1 MKSKYVAFGAA
12 GLVAAGLSA
21 CAPAQTGMG
30 PMAAPAP
37 APVMM
42 DHSAQGGVHGYMAP
56 MAPSNPADA
65 LSGRPNVAPTGAIR
79 PGGGEPSRN

>member
-1 MKSKYVAFGAA
+1 MKSKFVALGAA

-30 PMAAPAP
+30 PMAPPPP

-42 DHSAQGGVHGYMAP
+42 DHSREGGAHGYMPP

-65 LSGRPNVAPTGAIR
+65 LSGRPTVAPTGAIR
-79 PGGGEPSRN
+79 PGGASPSAP

>member
-1 MKSKYVAFGAA
+1 MDSKHTALA
-12 GLVAAGLSA
+12 GMGLLALGLSA

-42 DHSAQGGVHGYMAP
+42 DHSREGGVHGDMGP
-56 MAPSNPADA
+56 MRRNNPNRTLGGPSV
-65 LSGRPNVAPTGAIR
+65 SPTGAIT
-79 PGGGEPSRN
+79 PGGTGGSRS

>member
-12 GLVAAGLSA
+12 GLVVVGLSA
-21 CAPAQTGMG
+21 CAPTQTGMG

-42 DHSAQGGVHGYMAP
+42 DHSREGGAHGYMAP

-65 LSGRPNVAPTGAIR
+65 LSGRPSVTPTGAIR
-79 PGGGEPSRN
+79 SGGGSPSSP